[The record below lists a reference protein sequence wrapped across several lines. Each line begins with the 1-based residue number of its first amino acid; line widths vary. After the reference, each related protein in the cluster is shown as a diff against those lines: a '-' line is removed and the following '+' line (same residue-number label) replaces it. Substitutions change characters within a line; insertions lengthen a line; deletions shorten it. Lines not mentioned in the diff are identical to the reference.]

1 MHDFYFIAQIWWII
15 WLGMLT
21 FGTTKDY
28 SKIKQMMRLAII
40 GGMLFLLLF
49 EGGRSRYLIQ
59 FLPIF
64 LMLATMQAKD
74 AALKIK
80 GFFKGIV

>member
-28 SKIKQMMRLAII
+28 SKPKQMMRLAII

-80 GFFKGIV
+80 GLFKGIV